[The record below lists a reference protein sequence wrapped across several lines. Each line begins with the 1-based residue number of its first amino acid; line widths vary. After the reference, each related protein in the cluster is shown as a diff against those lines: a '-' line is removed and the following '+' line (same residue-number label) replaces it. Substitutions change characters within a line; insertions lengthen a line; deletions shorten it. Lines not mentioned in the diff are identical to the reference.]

1 MLERQRE
8 GIRAAAAAGKYKGR
22 QPTVMRR
29 AADIQRM
36 HADGMKPSRSSTI
49 TEEPTMRVTTH
60 PGEVLREEFMLPL
73 GLSANALSRE
83 LHVPPNRITGITA
96 DHDRRAVTPD
106 TALRLARYFGTSPEF
121 WLNLQGSYDLSV
133 AMTELGKEIAERV
146 RPRAA

>member
-1 MLERQRE
+1 
-8 GIRAAAAAGKYKGR
+8 
-22 QPTVMRR
+22 
-29 AADIQRM
+29 
-36 HADGMKPSRSSTI
+36 
-49 TEEPTMRVTTH
+49 MRVTTH